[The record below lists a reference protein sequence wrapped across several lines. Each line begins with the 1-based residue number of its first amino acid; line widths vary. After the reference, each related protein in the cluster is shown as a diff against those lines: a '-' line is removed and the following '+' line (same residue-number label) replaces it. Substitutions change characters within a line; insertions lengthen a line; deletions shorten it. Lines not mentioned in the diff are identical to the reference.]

1 MYVFAV
7 FHLNINFYLNIDKH
21 TNRWF
26 KNNNLGAS
34 MSNSTGNMDEQEKEI
49 AKLAEEI
56 NPSEHSVPDSL
67 AEVTTAA
74 PLEDDELG
82 GNATEDSIR
91 K

>member
-1 MYVFAV
+1 
-7 FHLNINFYLNIDKH
+7 
-21 TNRWF
+21 
-26 KNNNLGAS
+26 

-56 NPSEHSVPDSL
+56 NPSEHSAPDSL

-82 GNATEDSIR
+82 GNATQDSVKR
-91 K
+91 

>member
-1 MYVFAV
+1 
-7 FHLNINFYLNIDKH
+7 
-21 TNRWF
+21 
-26 KNNNLGAS
+26 
-34 MSNSTGNMDEQEKEI
+34 MSNSTSNMDEQEKEI

-82 GNATEDSIR
+82 GNATEDSI
-91 K
+91 KK